1 MEIINERVKIFL
13 DGSGNAIIGQEDG
26 SGGADGYKY
35 IKLKYPFRLYR
46 GAEGS
51 DSVKVA
57 AVWAKDEWIKLPIQN
72 SIEVSVSKGYLDL
85 YEKYVNH
92 IHSGIII
99 PESSQI
105 II

>member
-1 MEIINERVKIFL
+1 MEINKDKVKIFL
-13 DGSGNAIIGQEDG
+13 DGSGNAIIGEE
-26 SGGADGYKY
+26 SGGGGSECYKY
-35 IKLKYPFRLYR
+35 IQLKYPFRLYR

-57 AVWAKDEWIKLPIQN
+57 AVWGKDEWIRLPIQN
-72 SIEVSVSKGYLDL
+72 SIEVSVSEGYLDL

-92 IHSGIII
+92 VHSGIII
-99 PESSQI
+99 PEKSKI